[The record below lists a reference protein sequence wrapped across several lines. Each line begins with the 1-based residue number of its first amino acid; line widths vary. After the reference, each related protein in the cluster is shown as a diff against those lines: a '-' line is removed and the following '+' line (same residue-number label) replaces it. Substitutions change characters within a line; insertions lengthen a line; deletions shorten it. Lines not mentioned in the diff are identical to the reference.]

1 MKKTLLFLVF
11 SMFLSAQN
19 TQRIYLSQNIKDKKE
34 LSKSLTFIDNR
45 LDKEIGTIDTRK
57 GPVEIKFDSDD
68 VKSEVE
74 KWFTDDNKKP
84 KGNNDFVI
92 LLEELNISENP
103 EDKSPLLKT
112 KISSFLKRN
121 DTYYFVNRYENVDG
135 FNPKAAPSAVSTKIA
150 YNMADMVRESYTKL
164 PIGLPI
170 PEAELLNYET
180 FLIKNLKVFNANPLP
195 EGVYES
201 YKDFLELKAKP
212 GYHTAKNKKNEIVK
226 IENEK
231 NLRVKDLDYF
241 GFVEDGIPYKITP
254 VGYLEI
260 FRDEKGLYVV
270 SNRAELFP
278 QNSSGLSVGLMMGG
292 GILGAAI
299 GVAIDSQSRKNRQD
313 LGFYNVYLDSFT
325 GNYVF
330 EK

>member
-1 MKKTLLFLVF
+1 MKKTLLLLVF
-11 SMFLSAQN
+11 SVFLSAQN
-19 TQRIYLSQNIKDKKE
+19 TQPIYLSQNIKDKKE
-34 LSKSLTFIDNR
+34 LTKSLTFIDHR
-45 LDKEIGTIDTRK
+45 LDKEIGTINSKK

-68 VKSEVE
+68 VKYEVE
-74 KWFTDDNKKP
+74 KWFAGDNKNA

-92 LLEELNISENP
+92 LLEELKISENP
-103 EDKSPLLKT
+103 EDKIPLLKT

-121 DTYYFVNRYENVDG
+121 DKYYFVNRYENVDG
-135 FNPKAAPSAVSTKIA
+135 FNPKSTPGSVSTKIA
-150 YNMADMVRESYTKL
+150 FNMANLIKDSYSKL

-170 PEAELLNYET
+170 PEEQLLNYES
-180 FLIKNLKVFNANPLP
+180 FLLKNLKVFNTNPLT

-201 YKDFLELKAKP
+201 YKDFGDLKVKP

-226 IENEK
+226 IENEN
-231 NLRVKDLDYF
+231 NLRVKDLDLF

-278 QNSSGLSVGLMMGG
+278 QNSSGLTVGLMMGG

-299 GVAIDSQSRKNRQD
+299 GVAIDSQSRKNRAD
-313 LGFYNVYLDSFT
+313 LGFYNVYIDSFT
-325 GNYVF
+325 GDYVF